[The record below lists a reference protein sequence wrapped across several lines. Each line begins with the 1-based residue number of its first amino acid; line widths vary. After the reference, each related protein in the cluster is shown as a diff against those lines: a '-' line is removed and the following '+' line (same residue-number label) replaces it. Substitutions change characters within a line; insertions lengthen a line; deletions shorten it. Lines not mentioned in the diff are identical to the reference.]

1 MKKSLSHLPKHK
13 QDEIRAVTELI
24 RERIEAEFII
34 LFGSYA
40 RGDWVE
46 DVYVGE
52 DDTTYE
58 YKSDYDLLIVVN
70 DLRKYE
76 YKGHRNRIKQKV
88 RRAGICDTRLSI
100 IMHSIDE
107 FKDAV
112 KNGNY
117 FFADIKKEGILL
129 YSSKRFRMPAA
140 KELNVKQREGK
151 AKKHFADWFES
162 AKGFLKGFYFHLEEE
177 DYKIAAFNLH
187 QAAERFYTTV
197 LLVFT
202 DYKPKTHDLEE
213 LGISVDRLS
222 AKFKEIFPK
231 KTEEEKRLFELL
243 RHAYVE
249 ARYDMSYKITKEEL
263 EYLAKRV
270 KKLQSTTEKVCKEKI
285 KSFNI

>member
-13 QDEIRAVTELI
+13 QDEIRAVAELI
-24 RERIEAEFII
+24 KERIDAEFII

-46 DVYVGE
+46 DVYVGN
-52 DDTTYE
+52 DGTTYE
-58 YKSDYDLLIVVN
+58 YKSDYDLLIVVDN
-70 DLRKYE
+70 LRKYE

-88 RRAGICDTRLSI
+88 RRVGICDTRLSI
-100 IMHSIDE
+100 IMHSINE
-107 FKDAV
+107 FKGAI

-117 FFADIKKEGILL
+117 FFTDIKKEGILL
-129 YSSKRFRMPAA
+129 YSSKRFRMPAV

-151 AKKHFADWFES
+151 AKKHFENWFETANS
-162 AKGFLKGFYFHLEEE
+162 FFDNFEYKLSKN
-177 DYKIAAFNLH
+177 DYKIAAFELH

-213 LGISVDRLS
+213 LGIRVDRLS
-222 AKFKEIFPK
+222 AKFKGIFPK
-231 KTEEEKRLFELL
+231 KSEEEKRLFELL

-249 ARYDMSYKITKEEL
+249 ARYDMAYKITRKEL
-263 EYLAKRV
+263 EYLAGRV

-285 KSFNI
+285 ASFK

>member
-13 QDEIRAVTELI
+13 QDEIRAVAELI
-24 RERIEAEFII
+24 KERIDAEFII

-52 DDTTYE
+52 DGTTYE
-58 YKSDYDLLIVVN
+58 YKSDYDLLIVVDN
-70 DLRKYE
+70 LQKYE

-88 RRAGICDTRLSI
+88 RRRGICDTRLSI

-107 FKDAV
+107 FKDAI

-117 FFADIKKEGILL
+117 FFTDIKKEGILL
-129 YSSKRFRMPAA
+129 YSSKRFRMPAV

-162 AKGFLKGFYFHLEEE
+162 AKGFLKGFNFYLGEE
-177 DYKIAAFNLH
+177 DYKLAAFSLH
-187 QAAERFYTTV
+187 QAVERFYTTI

-213 LGISVDRLS
+213 LGIRVDRLS
-222 AKFKEIFPK
+222 AKFKEIFLK
-231 KTEEEKRLFELL
+231 KSEEEKRLFELL

-249 ARYDMSYKITKEEL
+249 ARYDMAYKITKEEL
-263 EYLAKRV
+263 EYLAGRV
-270 KKLQSTTEKVCKEKI
+270 KKLQSTTEKACKEKI
-285 KSFNI
+285 DSFTI

>member
-13 QDEIRAVTELI
+13 QDEIRAVAELI
-24 RERIEAEFII
+24 KERIDAEFII

-52 DDTTYE
+52 DGTTYE
-58 YKSDYDLLIVVN
+58 YKSDYDLLIVVDN
-70 DLRKYE
+70 LQKYE

-88 RRAGICDTRLSI
+88 RRRGICDTRLSI

-107 FKDAV
+107 FKDAI

-117 FFADIKKEGILL
+117 FFTDIKKEGILL
-129 YSSKRFRMPAA
+129 YSSRRFRMPAV
-140 KELNVKQREGK
+140 KELNVKQRRGK
-151 AKKHFADWFES
+151 AEKHFENWFDS
-162 AKGFLKGFYFHLEEE
+162 AKNFYGAFDSELQKEHNKE
-177 DYKIAAFNLH
+177 AAFLLH

-213 LGISVDRLS
+213 LGIRVDRLS

-231 KTEEEKRLFELL
+231 KSEDEKRLFDLL
-243 RHAYVE
+243 RRAYVE
-249 ARYDMSYKITKEEL
+249 ARYDMSYKITREEL
-263 EYLAKRV
+263 EYLAERV
-270 KKLQSTTEKVCKEKI
+270 KKLQNATGKVCKEKI
-285 KSFNI
+285 ASFK

>member
-13 QDEIRAVTELI
+13 QDEIRAVAELI
-24 RERIEAEFII
+24 RERIDAEFII

-46 DVYVGE
+46 DVYVGK
-52 DDTTYE
+52 DGTTYE

-70 DLRKYE
+70 NLRKYE

-88 RRAGICDTRLSI
+88 RRAGVCDTRLSI
-100 IMHSIDE
+100 IMHGIDE
-107 FKDAV
+107 FKGAI

-117 FFADIKKEGILL
+117 FFTDIKKEGILL
-129 YSSKRFRMPAA
+129 YSSRRFRMPAV
-140 KELNVKQREGK
+140 KELNVKQRRGK
-151 AKKHFADWFES
+151 AEKHFENWFDS
-162 AKGFLKGFYFHLEEE
+162 AKNFYGAFDSELQKEHNKE
-177 DYKIAAFNLH
+177 AAFLLH

-213 LGISVDRLS
+213 LGIRVDRLS

-231 KTEEEKRLFELL
+231 KSEDEKRLFDLL
-243 RHAYVE
+243 RRAYVE
-249 ARYDMSYKITKEEL
+249 ARYDMSYKITREEL
-263 EYLAKRV
+263 EYLAERV
-270 KKLQSTTEKVCKEKI
+270 KKLQNATGKVCKEKI
-285 KSFNI
+285 ASFK

>member
-1 MKKSLSHLPKHK
+1 MKKSLSHLPEHK
-13 QDEIRAVTELI
+13 QDEIRAVAELI
-24 RERIEAEFII
+24 KERIDAEFII

-46 DVYVGE
+46 DVYVGN
-52 DDTTYE
+52 DGTTYE

-107 FKDAV
+107 FKDAI

-117 FFADIKKEGILL
+117 FFTDIKKEGILL
-129 YSSKRFRMPAA
+129 YSSKRFRMPAV

-151 AKKHFADWFES
+151 AKKHFENWFQS
-162 AKGFLKGFYFHLEEE
+162 ASEFLDATLYEIKQKHYN
-177 DYKIAAFNLH
+177 KAAFELH
-187 QAAERFYTTV
+187 QAVERLYTTI

-213 LGISVDRLS
+213 LGINVDRLS
-222 AKFKEIFPK
+222 AKFKEIFPR

-249 ARYDMSYKITKEEL
+249 ARYDMSYKITQKEL
-263 EYLAKRV
+263 EYLAERV
-270 KKLQSTTEKVCKEKI
+270 KKLQTTTEKVCKEKI
-285 KSFNI
+285 KSFI